1 LFVQLRRVQVL
12 FTLVGVG
19 EASILPFLPI
29 VLRDRGL
36 SAAEIGV
43 VLSVA
48 ALAGFVSTPLWGHA
62 GDGRLGAE
70 HTLAVAS
77 IAAAAAAM
85 PLLVAHSFLALTI
98 VVVLITAAR
107 SAMASLS
114 DAIALEHL
122 GDDRAQYG
130 RVRLWLSLGWA
141 ISACVWGLVLEW
153 GSLDRLPW
161 IYVGCVLVVAVAAHS
176 VGGERT
182 AREASPAGTRRT
194 MLVALAPFLLSLL
207 LLFAAFNATFSFI
220 SLRIRELGGGL
231 FVVGA
236 ATALQAVAEAPV
248 MRITP
253 RLNRVLGHRA
263 LYVVGSLFFI
273 VSFVAWAFLDDPL
286 AIALVKLVAGV
297 GFALV
302 YVGSVL
308 LVDDLVPPG
317 LRGTGQGLAK
327 AVTFGLSPI
336 LGSLAGGA
344 IYDYAGPRALFLAC
358 AGAALV
364 AATSVSVIA
373 ARGRATR
380 TSRRPEAPMI
390 DPWTPKS

>member
-1 LFVQLRRVQVL
+1 MFHRLVSLLPVQLRRVQVL
-12 FTLVGVG
+12 FTLVGIA

-29 VLRDRGL
+29 VLQDHGL

-62 GDGRLGAE
+62 ADGRLGAE
-70 HTLAVAS
+70 HALVVAS
-77 IAAAAAAM
+77 IAAAVAAM
-85 PLLVAHSFLALTI
+85 PLALAHSLLALTI

-107 SAMASLS
+107 SAMASLT

-141 ISACVWGLVLEW
+141 ISACVWGLALQW
-153 GSLDRLPW
+153 GSLGWLPW
-161 IYVGCVLVVAVAAHS
+161 IYVACVLLVAFAAYA
-176 VGGERT
+176 VGGGRT
-182 AREASPAGTRRT
+182 LHDRSPAGTRRA
-194 MLVALAPFLLSLL
+194 MLIALAPFLVSLL

-220 SLRIRELGGGL
+220 SLRIRDLGGGL

-236 ATALQAVAEAPV
+236 ATALQALAEAPV

-286 AIALVKLVAGV
+286 AIALVKLVAGI

-308 LVDDLVPPG
+308 LVDDLVPAA

-364 AATSVSVIA
+364 AAGSVSVIA

-380 TSRRPEAPMI
+380 VSPT
-390 DPWTPKS
+390 

>member
-1 LFVQLRRVQVL
+1 VPLRRVQVL
-12 FTLVGVG
+12 FTLVGVA
-19 EASILPFLPI
+19 EAAILPFLPV
-29 VLRDRGL
+29 VLKDRGL

-43 VLSVA
+43 VLAVA
-48 ALAGFVSTPLWGHA
+48 ALAGFVAAPLWGHA
-62 GDGRLGAE
+62 ADGRLGAE
-70 HTLAVAS
+70 HALVIASVAAAVA
-77 IAAAAAAM
+77 AGT
-85 PLLVAHSFLALTI
+85 LVLAHSFLALT
-98 VVVLITAAR
+98 VAAVLVTAAR

-114 DAIALEHL
+114 DSIALDHL

-141 ISACVWGLVLEW
+141 ISACVWGIVLQT
-153 GSLDRLPW
+153 GSLDWMPW
-161 IYVGCVLVVAVAAHS
+161 IYAACVLVVALAAHS
-176 VGGERT
+176 VGGGRT
-182 AREASPAGTRRT
+182 VHDPSPAGARRA
-194 MLVALAPFLLSLL
+194 MLVALTPFLLSLL
-207 LLFAAFNATFSFI
+207 VLFAAFSATFSFVSI
-220 SLRIRELGGGL
+220 RIRELGGGL

-308 LVDDLVPPG
+308 LVDDLVPPA

-327 AVTFGLSPI
+327 AVSFGLSPI

-344 IYDYAGPRALFLAC
+344 IYGYAGPRALFLAC
-358 AGAALV
+358 AAAGVVAGTSVFLV
-364 AATSVSVIA
+364 AAR
-373 ARGRATR
+373 ARVTRVAT
-380 TSRRPEAPMI
+380 T
-390 DPWTPKS
+390 

>member
-1 LFVQLRRVQVL
+1 VQLRRVQVL
-12 FTLVGVG
+12 FTLVGVA

-36 SAAEIGV
+36 SAAEIGA

-70 HTLAVAS
+70 RTLVVAA
-77 IAAAAAAM
+77 IAAAAAAV
-85 PLLVAHSFLALTI
+85 PLVFVHSFLALTI
-98 VVVLITAAR
+98 VVVAITAAR
-107 SAMASLS
+107 SAMASLT

-141 ISACVWGLVLEW
+141 ISACVWGLVLQW
-153 GSLDRLPW
+153 GSLDWLPW
-161 IYVGCVLVVAVAAHS
+161 IYVGCVLVVAIAAYS
-176 VGGERT
+176 VGGGRSV
-182 AREASPAGTRRT
+182 REPSPAGTRRA
-194 MLVALAPFLLSLL
+194 MLIALAPFLLSLL

-253 RLNRVLGHRA
+253 RLNRVIGHRA

-364 AATSVSVIA
+364 AAMSVSVIA
-373 ARGRATR
+373 ARRRAARLSPT
-380 TSRRPEAPMI
+380 
-390 DPWTPKS
+390 

>member
-1 LFVQLRRVQVL
+1 VPLRRVQVL
-12 FTLVGVG
+12 FTLVGVA

-29 VLRDRGL
+29 VLKDRGL

-43 VLSVA
+43 VLSLA
-48 ALAGFVSTPLWGHA
+48 ALGGFISTPLWGHA

-70 HTLAVAS
+70 HTLVVAS
-77 IAAAAAAM
+77 IAAAAAAV
-85 PLLVAHSFLALTI
+85 PLVLAHSFLALTI

-107 SAMASLS
+107 SAMASLT

-141 ISACVWGLVLEW
+141 ISACVWGLVLQW
-153 GSLDRLPW
+153 GSLDWLPW
-161 IYVGCVLVVAVAAHS
+161 IYVACVLAVAFAAHS
-176 VGGERT
+176 VGGGRT
-182 AREASPAGTRRT
+182 VHEPSPAGTRRA
-194 MLVALAPFLLSLL
+194 MLIALAPFLLSLL

-236 ATALQAVAEAPV
+236 ATALQAAAEAPV

-263 LYVVGSLFFI
+263 LYIIGSLFFI

-308 LVDDLVPPG
+308 LVDDLAPPA

-344 IYDYAGPRALFLAC
+344 IYDYAGPRTLFLAC
-358 AGAALV
+358 AAAALV
-364 AATSVSVIA
+364 AAAAVSVIA
-373 ARGRATR
+373 ARSRATR
-380 TSRRPEAPMI
+380 VSPT
-390 DPWTPKS
+390 

>member
-1 LFVQLRRVQVL
+1 VQLRRVQVL
-12 FTLVGVG
+12 FTLVGVA

-29 VLRDRGL
+29 VLSDRGL

-70 HTLAVAS
+70 RTLVVAA
-77 IAAAAAAM
+77 IAAAAAAV
-85 PLLVAHSFLALTI
+85 PLVFVHSFLALTI

-107 SAMASLS
+107 SAMASLT

-141 ISACVWGLVLEW
+141 ISACVWGLVLQW
-153 GSLDRLPW
+153 GSLDWLPW
-161 IYVGCVLVVAVAAHS
+161 IYVGCVLVVAVAAYS
-176 VGGERT
+176 VGGGRT
-182 AREASPAGTRRT
+182 VREPSPAGTRRA
-194 MLVALAPFLLSLL
+194 MLIALAPFLLSLL

-253 RLNRVLGHRA
+253 RLNRVIGHRA

-273 VSFVAWAFLDDPL
+273 AAFVAWAFLDDPL

-364 AATSVSVIA
+364 AAMSVSVIA

-380 TSRRPEAPMI
+380 LST
-390 DPWTPKS
+390 T

>member
-1 LFVQLRRVQVL
+1 VQLRRVQVL
-12 FTLVGVG
+12 FTLVGVA

-29 VLRDRGL
+29 VLSDRGL

-48 ALAGFVSTPLWGHA
+48 ALAGFISTPLWGHV

-70 HTLAVAS
+70 RTLVVAA
-77 IAAAAAAM
+77 IGAGAAAV
-85 PLLVAHSFLALTI
+85 PLVFVHSFLALTI

-107 SAMASLS
+107 SAMASLT

-153 GSLDRLPW
+153 GSLDWLPW
-161 IYVGCVLVVAVAAHS
+161 IYVGCVLVVAVAAYA
-176 VGGERT
+176 VGGGR
-182 AREASPAGTRRT
+182 AVREPTPAGTRRA

-253 RLNRVLGHRA
+253 RLNRVIGHRA

-273 VSFVAWAFLDDPL
+273 ASFVAWAFLDDPL

-308 LVDDLVPPG
+308 LVDDLVPPA

-364 AATSVSVIA
+364 AAMSVSVIA
-373 ARGRATR
+373 ARGRAARLST
-380 TSRRPEAPMI
+380 T
-390 DPWTPKS
+390 

>member
-1 LFVQLRRVQVL
+1 MFHRLVSLLPVQLRRVQVL
-12 FTLVGVG
+12 FTLVGIA

-29 VLRDRGL
+29 VLQDHGL

-62 GDGRLGAE
+62 ADGRLGAE
-70 HTLAVAS
+70 HALVVAS
-77 IAAAAAAM
+77 VAAAVAAM
-85 PLLVAHSFLALTI
+85 PLALAHSLLALTI

-107 SAMASLS
+107 SAMASLT

-141 ISACVWGLVLEW
+141 ISACVWGLALQW
-153 GSLDRLPW
+153 GSLGWLPW
-161 IYVGCVLVVAVAAHS
+161 IYVACVLFVAFAAYA
-176 VGGERT
+176 VGGGRT
-182 AREASPAGTRRT
+182 LHDRSPAGTRRA
-194 MLVALAPFLLSLL
+194 MLIALAPFLVSLL

-220 SLRIRELGGGL
+220 SLRIRDLGGGL

-236 ATALQAVAEAPV
+236 ATALQALAEAPV

-286 AIALVKLVAGV
+286 AIALVKLVAGI

-308 LVDDLVPPG
+308 LVDDLVPAA

-364 AATSVSVIA
+364 AAGSVSVIA

-380 TSRRPEAPMI
+380 VSPT
-390 DPWTPKS
+390 

>member
-1 LFVQLRRVQVL
+1 VQLRRVQVL
-12 FTLVGVG
+12 FTLVGVA

-48 ALAGFVSTPLWGHA
+48 ALAGFISTPLWGHA

-70 HTLAVAS
+70 RTLVVAA
-77 IAAAAAAM
+77 IGAGAAAV
-85 PLLVAHSFLALTI
+85 PLVFVHSFLALTI

-107 SAMASLS
+107 SAMASLT

-141 ISACVWGLVLEW
+141 ISACVWGLVLQW
-153 GSLDRLPW
+153 GSLDWLPW
-161 IYVGCVLVVAVAAHS
+161 IYVGCVLVVAVAAYS
-176 VGGERT
+176 VGGGR
-182 AREASPAGTRRT
+182 AVREPTPAGTRRA
-194 MLVALAPFLLSLL
+194 MLIALAPFLLSLL

-253 RLNRVLGHRA
+253 RLNRVIGHRA

-273 VSFVAWAFLDDPL
+273 ASFVAWAFLDDPL

-364 AATSVSVIA
+364 AAMSVSVIA
-373 ARGRATR
+373 ARGRAARLST
-380 TSRRPEAPMI
+380 T
-390 DPWTPKS
+390 

>member
-1 LFVQLRRVQVL
+1 MFHRLVSLLPVQLRRVQVL
-12 FTLVGVG
+12 FTLVGIA

-29 VLRDRGL
+29 VLQDHGL

-62 GDGRLGAE
+62 ADGRLGAE
-70 HTLAVAS
+70 HALVVAS
-77 IAAAAAAM
+77 VAAAVAAM
-85 PLLVAHSFLALTI
+85 PLALAHSLLALTI

-107 SAMASLS
+107 SAMASLT

-141 ISACVWGLVLEW
+141 ISACVWGLALQW
-153 GSLDRLPW
+153 GSLGWLPW
-161 IYVGCVLVVAVAAHS
+161 IYVACVLLVAFAAYA
-176 VGGERT
+176 VGGGRT
-182 AREASPAGTRRT
+182 LHDRSPAGTRRA
-194 MLVALAPFLLSLL
+194 MLIALAPFLVSLL

-220 SLRIRELGGGL
+220 SLRIRDLGGGL

-236 ATALQAVAEAPV
+236 ATALQALAEAPV

-286 AIALVKLVAGV
+286 AIALVKLVAGI

-308 LVDDLVPPG
+308 LVDDLVPAA

-364 AATSVSVIA
+364 AAGSVSVIA

-380 TSRRPEAPMI
+380 VSPT
-390 DPWTPKS
+390 

>member
-1 LFVQLRRVQVL
+1 MFHRLVSLLPVQLRRVQVL
-12 FTLVGVG
+12 FTLVGIA

-29 VLRDRGL
+29 VLQDRGL

-62 GDGRLGAE
+62 ADGRLGAE
-70 HTLAVAS
+70 HALVLASV
-77 IAAAAAAM
+77 AAAVAAM
-85 PLLVAHSFLALTI
+85 PLALAHSLLALTI

-107 SAMASLS
+107 SAMASLT

-141 ISACVWGLVLEW
+141 ISACVWGLALQW
-153 GSLDRLPW
+153 GSLGWLPW
-161 IYVGCVLVVAVAAHS
+161 IYVACVLLVAFAAYA
-176 VGGERT
+176 VGGGRT
-182 AREASPAGTRRT
+182 LHDRSPAGTRRA
-194 MLVALAPFLLSLL
+194 MLIALAPFLVSLL

-220 SLRIRELGGGL
+220 SLRIRDLGGGL

-236 ATALQAVAEAPV
+236 ATALQALAEAPV

-286 AIALVKLVAGV
+286 AIALVKLVAGI

-308 LVDDLVPPG
+308 LVDDLVPAA

-364 AATSVSVIA
+364 AAGSVSVIA

-380 TSRRPEAPMI
+380 VSPT
-390 DPWTPKS
+390 

>member
-1 LFVQLRRVQVL
+1 VQLRRVQVL
-12 FTLVGVG
+12 FTLVGVA
-19 EASILPFLPI
+19 EAAILPFLPI

-43 VLSVA
+43 VLAVA
-48 ALAGFVSTPLWGHA
+48 AAAGFVSTPLWGHV

-70 HTLAVAS
+70 RTLVVAS
-77 IAAAAAAM
+77 IAAASAAL
-85 PLLVAHSFLALTI
+85 PLVLAHSFLALTV
-98 VVVLITAAR
+98 VVVLVTAAR
-107 SAMASLS
+107 SAMASLT

-122 GDDRAQYG
+122 GEDRAQYG
-130 RVRLWLSLGWA
+130 KVRLWLSLGWA
-141 ISACVWGLVLEW
+141 MSACLWGIVLQT
-153 GSLDRLPW
+153 GSLDWMPW
-161 IYVGCVLVVAVAAHS
+161 IYAACVLLVALSAYA
-176 VGGERT
+176 VGGRRT
-182 AREASPAGTRRT
+182 VHEASEVGARRA

-207 LLFAAFNATFSFI
+207 LLFAAFNATFSFVSI
-220 SLRIRELGGGL
+220 RIRDLGGGL

-236 ATALQAVAEAPV
+236 ATALQAIAEAPV

-263 LYVVGSLFFI
+263 LYVVGSAFFI
-273 VSFVAWAFLDDPL
+273 VSFVAWAFLNSPL

-308 LVDDLVPPG
+308 LVDDLVPPA

-327 AVTFGLSPI
+327 AVSFGLSPI

-344 IYDYAGPRALFLAC
+344 IYDYAGPQALFLVC
-358 AGAALV
+358 AAAALV
-364 AATSVSVIA
+364 AGTSVFVIA
-373 ARGRATR
+373 ARARATR
-380 TSRRPEAPMI
+380 VSPT
-390 DPWTPKS
+390 

>member
-1 LFVQLRRVQVL
+1 MLLRRVQVL
-12 FTLVGVG
+12 FTLIGVA
-19 EASILPFLPI
+19 EAAILPFLPV

-43 VLSVA
+43 VLAIA
-48 ALAGFVSTPLWGHA
+48 AAAGFISTPLWGHV

-70 HTLAVAS
+70 RTLVIAS
-77 IAAAAAAM
+77 IAAGAAAL
-85 PLLVAHSFLALTI
+85 PLVLAHSFLAVTV
-98 VVVLITAAR
+98 VVVLVTAAR

-130 RVRLWLSLGWA
+130 NVRLWLSLGWA
-141 ISACVWGLVLEW
+141 ISACVWGIVLQT
-153 GSLDRLPW
+153 GSLDWMPW
-161 IYVGCVLVVAVAAHS
+161 VYAGCVVVVALAAYTL
-176 VGGERT
+176 GGRRT
-182 AREASPAGTRRT
+182 LHEASEVGARRA
-194 MLVALAPFLLSLL
+194 MLVALAPFLVSLL
-207 LLFAAFNATFSFI
+207 LLFAAFNATFSFV

-231 FVVGA
+231 FVVGG
-236 ATALQAVAEAPV
+236 ATALQAIAEAPV
-248 MRITP
+248 MRATP
-253 RLNRVLGHRA
+253 RLNGIVGHRA
-263 LYVVGSLFFI
+263 LYVVGSLFFF
-273 VSFVAWAFLDDPL
+273 VSFLAWAFLDDPL

-308 LVDDLVPPG
+308 LVDDLVPPA

-327 AVTFGLSPI
+327 AVSFGLSPI

-344 IYDYAGPRALFLAC
+344 IYDYAGPRALFLVC

-364 AATSVSVIA
+364 AGTSVFVIA
-373 ARGRATR
+373 ARNRATR
-380 TSRRPEAPMI
+380 VSPT
-390 DPWTPKS
+390 

>member
-1 LFVQLRRVQVL
+1 VQLRRVQVL
-12 FTLVGVG
+12 FTLVGVA

-29 VLRDRGL
+29 VLSDRGL

-48 ALAGFVSTPLWGHA
+48 ALAGFISTPLWGHV

-70 HTLAVAS
+70 RTLVVAA
-77 IAAAAAAM
+77 IGAGAAAV
-85 PLLVAHSFLALTI
+85 PLVFVHSFLALTI

-107 SAMASLS
+107 SAMASLT

-141 ISACVWGLVLEW
+141 ISACVWGLVLQR
-153 GSLDRLPW
+153 GSLDWLPW
-161 IYVGCVLVVAVAAHS
+161 IYVGCVLVVAVAAYS
-176 VGGERT
+176 VGGGR
-182 AREASPAGTRRT
+182 AVREPTPAGTRRA
-194 MLVALAPFLLSLL
+194 MLIALAPFLLSLL

-253 RLNRVLGHRA
+253 RLNRVIGHRA

-273 VSFVAWAFLDDPL
+273 ASFVAWAFLDDPL

-308 LVDDLVPPG
+308 LVDDLVPPA

-364 AATSVSVIA
+364 AAMSVSVIA
-373 ARGRATR
+373 ARRRAARLST
-380 TSRRPEAPMI
+380 T
-390 DPWTPKS
+390 

>member
-1 LFVQLRRVQVL
+1 MPLRRVQVL
-12 FTLVGVG
+12 FTLVGVA
-19 EASILPFLPI
+19 EAAILPFLPI
-29 VLRDRGL
+29 VLKDRGL

-43 VLSVA
+43 VLAVA
-48 ALAGFVSTPLWGHA
+48 ALAGFVSTPLWGHVA
-62 GDGRLGAE
+62 DGRLGAE
-70 HTLAVAS
+70 HALVLASV
-77 IAAAAAAM
+77 AAALAAL
-85 PLLVAHSFLALTI
+85 PLVLAHSFFALTI
-98 VVVLITAAR
+98 VVVLVTAAR
-107 SAMASLS
+107 SAMASLT

-141 ISACVWGLVLEW
+141 ISACVWGIVLQT
-153 GSLDRLPW
+153 GSLDWLPW
-161 IYVGCVLVVAVAAHS
+161 IYAACVLVVAFAAHS
-176 VGGERT
+176 VGGGRT
-182 AREASPAGTRRT
+182 VHDPTLPGARRA
-194 MLVALAPFLLSLL
+194 MLFALAPFLLSLL
-207 LLFAAFNATFSFI
+207 LLFAAFSATFSFVSI
-220 SLRIRELGGGL
+220 RIRELGGGL

-236 ATALQAVAEAPV
+236 ATALQAIAEAPV

-273 VSFVAWAFLDDPL
+273 VSFAAWAFLDDPL

-308 LVDDLVPPG
+308 LVDDLVPPA

-358 AGAALV
+358 AAAALV

-373 ARGRATR
+373 ARGRAAR
-380 TSRRPEAPMI
+380 VPAPEPDSRNP
-390 DPWTPKS
+390 

>member
-1 LFVQLRRVQVL
+1 MFHRLVSLLPVQLRRVQVL
-12 FTLVGVG
+12 FTLVGIA

-29 VLRDRGL
+29 VLQDHGL

-62 GDGRLGAE
+62 ADGRLGAE
-70 HTLAVAS
+70 HALVVAS
-77 IAAAAAAM
+77 VAAAVAAM
-85 PLLVAHSFLALTI
+85 PLALAHSLLALTI

-107 SAMASLS
+107 SAMASLT

-141 ISACVWGLVLEW
+141 ISACVWGLALQW
-153 GSLDRLPW
+153 GSLGWLPW
-161 IYVGCVLVVAVAAHS
+161 IYVACVLLVAFAAYA
-176 VGGERT
+176 VGGGRT
-182 AREASPAGTRRT
+182 LHDRSPVGTRRA
-194 MLVALAPFLLSLL
+194 MLIALAPFLVSLL

-220 SLRIRELGGGL
+220 SLRIRDLGGGL

-236 ATALQAVAEAPV
+236 ATALQALAEAPV

-286 AIALVKLVAGV
+286 AIALVKLVAGI

-308 LVDDLVPPG
+308 LVDDLVPAA

-364 AATSVSVIA
+364 AAGLVSVIA

-380 TSRRPEAPMI
+380 VSPT
-390 DPWTPKS
+390 

>member
-1 LFVQLRRVQVL
+1 VQLRRVQVL
-12 FTLVGVG
+12 FTLVGVA

-29 VLRDRGL
+29 VLSDRGL

-48 ALAGFVSTPLWGHA
+48 ALAGFISTPLWGHA

-70 HTLAVAS
+70 RTLVLAAFAAG
-77 IAAAAAAM
+77 AAAI
-85 PLLVAHSFLALTI
+85 PLVFVHNFLALTI

-107 SAMASLS
+107 SAMASLT

-141 ISACVWGLVLEW
+141 ISACVWGLVLQW
-153 GSLDRLPW
+153 GSLGWLPW
-161 IYVGCVLVVAVAAHS
+161 IYVGCVLVVAVAAYS
-176 VGGERT
+176 VGGGR
-182 AREASPAGTRRT
+182 AVREPTPAGTRRA
-194 MLVALAPFLLSLL
+194 MLIALAPFLLSLL

-253 RLNRVLGHRA
+253 RLNRVIGHRA
-263 LYVVGSLFFI
+263 LYVLGSLFFI
-273 VSFVAWAFLDDPL
+273 ASFVAWAFLDDPL

-364 AATSVSVIA
+364 AAMSVSVIA
-373 ARGRATR
+373 ARGRAARLSAT
-380 TSRRPEAPMI
+380 
-390 DPWTPKS
+390 

>member
-1 LFVQLRRVQVL
+1 VVSLLPVQLRRVQAL
-12 FTLVGVG
+12 FTLVGVA

-29 VLRDRGL
+29 VLKDHGL

-43 VLSVA
+43 VLAVA

-62 GDGRLGAE
+62 ADGRLGAE
-70 HTLAVAS
+70 HALVVAS
-77 IAAAAAAM
+77 IAAAVAVV
-85 PLLVAHSFLALTI
+85 PLTVAHSFLTLTI

-107 SAMASLS
+107 SAMASLT

-122 GDDRAQYG
+122 GEDRAQYG

-141 ISACVWGLVLEW
+141 ISACVWGYVLQT
-153 GSLDRLPW
+153 GNLDWLPW
-161 IYVGCVLVVAVAAHS
+161 IYAGCVLVVAFAAHW
-176 VGGERT
+176 VGGGRT
-182 AREASPAGTRRT
+182 VYDPTPAGTRRA

-220 SLRIRELGGGL
+220 SIRIRELGGGL

-236 ATALQAVAEAPV
+236 ATALQAIAEAPV

-253 RLNRVLGHRA
+253 RLNRVFGHRA

-286 AIALVKLVAGV
+286 AIALIKLVAGV

-308 LVDDLVPPG
+308 LVDDLVPPA

-380 TSRRPEAPMI
+380 VSPT
-390 DPWTPKS
+390 

>member
-1 LFVQLRRVQVL
+1 MLISLLPVRLRRVQVL
-12 FTLVGVG
+12 FTLVGVA
-19 EASILPFLPI
+19 EAAILPFLPI
-29 VLRDRGL
+29 VLQDRGL
-36 SAAEIGV
+36 SAAEIGL

-62 GDGRLGAE
+62 GDGPLGAE
-70 HTLAVAS
+70 HALVLASV
-77 IAAAAAAM
+77 AAAIAVV
-85 PLLVAHSFLALTI
+85 PLTFVHSFLALTV

-107 SAMASLS
+107 SAMASLT

-130 RVRLWLSLGWA
+130 RVRLWLSVGWA
-141 ISACVWGLVLEW
+141 ISACVWGIVLET
-153 GSLDRLPW
+153 GSLGWLPW
-161 IYVGCVLVVAVAAHS
+161 IYAGCVLVVAFAAHW
-176 VGGERT
+176 VGGTRT
-182 AREASPAGTRRT
+182 AREPTSVGARRA
-194 MLVALAPFLLSLL
+194 MLVALAPFLFSLL

-220 SLRIRELGGGL
+220 SIRIRDLGGGL

-236 ATALQAVAEAPV
+236 STALQAIAEAPV

-263 LYVVGSLFFI
+263 LYVIGSLFFI
-273 VSFVAWAFLDDPL
+273 VAFVAWAFLDSPL

-364 AATSVSVIA
+364 AATSVFVIA

-380 TSRRPEAPMI
+380 VSPT
-390 DPWTPKS
+390 

>member
-1 LFVQLRRVQVL
+1 MLK
-12 FTLVGVG
+12 
-19 EASILPFLPI
+19 
-29 VLRDRGL
+29 DRGL
-36 SAAEIGV
+36 TAAEIGV

-48 ALAGFVSTPLWGHA
+48 ALAGFISTPLWGHA
-62 GDGRLGAE
+62 ADGRLGAE
-70 HTLAVAS
+70 HALVGAS
-77 IAAAAAAM
+77 IAAAVAVL
-85 PLLVAHSFLALTI
+85 PLTLAHSFLALTI

-107 SAMASLS
+107 SAMASLT

-130 RVRLWLSLGWA
+130 RVRLWLSVGWA
-141 ISACVWGLVLEW
+141 ISACVWGIVLQT
-153 GSLDRLPW
+153 GSLDWLPW
-161 IYVGCVLVVAVAAHS
+161 IYAACVLVVAVAAQS
-176 VGGERT
+176 VGGGRT
-182 AREASPAGTRRT
+182 VYDPTPAGARRS
-194 MLVALAPFLLSLL
+194 MLIALAPFLLSLL

-220 SLRIRELGGGL
+220 SLRIRDLGGGL

-236 ATALQAVAEAPV
+236 ATALQAIAEAPV

-253 RLNRVLGHRA
+253 RLNRLLGHRA
-263 LYVVGSLFFI
+263 LYVVGALFFI
-273 VSFVAWAFLDDPL
+273 VSFVAWAFLDSPL

-308 LVDDLVPPG
+308 LVDDLVPSA

-364 AATSVSVIA
+364 AATSVTVIA

-380 TSRRPEAPMI
+380 VSPT
-390 DPWTPKS
+390 

>member
-1 LFVQLRRVQVL
+1 VQLRRVQVL
-12 FTLVGVG
+12 FTLVGVA

-29 VLRDRGL
+29 VLSDRGL

-48 ALAGFVSTPLWGHA
+48 ALAGFISTPLWGHA

-70 HTLAVAS
+70 RTLVVAA
-77 IAAAAAAM
+77 ICAGAAAV
-85 PLLVAHSFLALTI
+85 PLVFVHSFLALTI
-98 VVVLITAAR
+98 VVVLVTAAR
-107 SAMASLS
+107 SAMASLT

-141 ISACVWGLVLEW
+141 ISACVWGLVLQW
-153 GSLDRLPW
+153 GSLDWLPW
-161 IYVGCVLVVAVAAHS
+161 IYVGCVLVVAVAAYS
-176 VGGERT
+176 VGGGRSV
-182 AREASPAGTRRT
+182 REPTPAGTRRA
-194 MLVALAPFLLSLL
+194 MLIALAPFLLSLL

-253 RLNRVLGHRA
+253 RLNRVIGHRA
-263 LYVVGSLFFI
+263 LYVVGSVFFI
-273 VSFVAWAFLDDPL
+273 ASFVAWAFLDDPL

-308 LVDDLVPPG
+308 LVDDLVPPA

-364 AATSVSVIA
+364 AAMSVSVIA
-373 ARGRATR
+373 ARGRAARLST
-380 TSRRPEAPMI
+380 T
-390 DPWTPKS
+390 

>member
-1 LFVQLRRVQVL
+1 VQLRRVQVL
-12 FTLVGVG
+12 FTLVGVA

-29 VLRDRGL
+29 VLSDRGL

-48 ALAGFVSTPLWGHA
+48 ALAGFISTPLWGHA

-70 HTLAVAS
+70 RTLVLAA
-77 IAAAAAAM
+77 IAAGAAAI
-85 PLLVAHSFLALTI
+85 PLVFVHSFLALTI

-107 SAMASLS
+107 SAMASLT

-141 ISACVWGLVLEW
+141 ISACVWGLVLQW
-153 GSLDRLPW
+153 GSLGWLPW
-161 IYVGCVLVVAVAAHS
+161 IYVGCVLVAAVAAYS
-176 VGGERT
+176 VGGGR
-182 AREASPAGTRRT
+182 AVREPTPAGTRRA
-194 MLVALAPFLLSLL
+194 MLIALAPFLLSLL

-253 RLNRVLGHRA
+253 RLNRVIGHRA
-263 LYVVGSLFFI
+263 LYVLGSLFFI
-273 VSFVAWAFLDDPL
+273 ASFVAWAFLDDPL

-308 LVDDLVPPG
+308 LVDDLAPPG

-364 AATSVSVIA
+364 AAMSVSVIA
-373 ARGRATR
+373 ARGRAARLST
-380 TSRRPEAPMI
+380 T
-390 DPWTPKS
+390 

>member
-1 LFVQLRRVQVL
+1 VQLRRVQVL
-12 FTLVGVG
+12 FTLVGIA

-29 VLRDRGL
+29 VLQDRGL

-62 GDGRLGAE
+62 ADGRLGAE
-70 HTLAVAS
+70 HALVVAS
-77 IAAAAAAM
+77 IAAAVAAM
-85 PLLVAHSFLALTI
+85 PLGLASSFLALTI

-107 SAMASLS
+107 SAMASLT

-141 ISACVWGLVLEW
+141 ISACVWGLVLQW
-153 GSLDRLPW
+153 GSLDWLPW
-161 IYVGCVLVVAVAAHS
+161 IYVACVLLVAFAAHA
-176 VGGERT
+176 VGGGRT
-182 AREASPAGTRRT
+182 LHDPSPAGTRRA
-194 MLVALAPFLLSLL
+194 MLVALAPFLVSLL

-220 SLRIRELGGGL
+220 SLRIRDLGGGL

-248 MRITP
+248 MRVTP

-273 VSFVAWAFLDDPL
+273 ISFVAWAFLDDPL

-308 LVDDLVPPG
+308 LVDDLVPPA

-358 AGAALV
+358 AGAALI
-364 AATSVSVIA
+364 AAGSVSVIA

-380 TSRRPEAPMI
+380 VSPT
-390 DPWTPKS
+390 

>member
-1 LFVQLRRVQVL
+1 VQLRRVQVL
-12 FTLVGVG
+12 FTLVGVA

-29 VLRDRGL
+29 VLSDRGL

-48 ALAGFVSTPLWGHA
+48 ALAGFISTPLWGHA
-62 GDGRLGAE
+62 GDGQLGAE
-70 HTLAVAS
+70 RTLVVAA
-77 IAAAAAAM
+77 IGAGAAAV
-85 PLLVAHSFLALTI
+85 PLVFVHSFLALTV

-107 SAMASLS
+107 SAMASLT

-122 GDDRAQYG
+122 ADDRAQYG

-141 ISACVWGLVLEW
+141 ISACVWGLVLQW
-153 GSLDRLPW
+153 GSLDWLPW
-161 IYVGCVLVVAVAAHS
+161 IYAGCVLVVAVAAYS
-176 VGGERT
+176 VGGGR
-182 AREASPAGTRRT
+182 AVREPTPAGTRRA
-194 MLVALAPFLLSLL
+194 MLIALAPFLLSLL

-253 RLNRVLGHRA
+253 RLNRVIGHSA

-273 VSFVAWAFLDDPL
+273 ASFVAWAFLDDPL

-308 LVDDLVPPG
+308 LVDDLVPPA

-373 ARGRATR
+373 ARRRAARLST
-380 TSRRPEAPMI
+380 T
-390 DPWTPKS
+390 

>member
-1 LFVQLRRVQVL
+1 VL
-12 FTLVGVG
+12 FTLVGVA

-29 VLRDRGL
+29 VLSDRGL

-48 ALAGFVSTPLWGHA
+48 ALAGFISTPLWGHA

-70 HTLAVAS
+70 RTLVVAA
-77 IAAAAAAM
+77 IGAGAAAV
-85 PLLVAHSFLALTI
+85 PLVFVHSFLALTI

-107 SAMASLS
+107 SAMASLT

-141 ISACVWGLVLEW
+141 ISACVWGLVLQW
-153 GSLDRLPW
+153 GSLDWLPW
-161 IYVGCVLVVAVAAHS
+161 IYVGCVLVVAVAAYS
-176 VGGERT
+176 VGGGRSV
-182 AREASPAGTRRT
+182 REPTPAGTRRA
-194 MLVALAPFLLSLL
+194 MLTALAPFLLSLL

-253 RLNRVLGHRA
+253 RLNRVIGHRA

-273 VSFVAWAFLDDPL
+273 ASFVAWAFLDDPL

-364 AATSVSVIA
+364 AAMSVSVIA
-373 ARGRATR
+373 ARGRAARVST
-380 TSRRPEAPMI
+380 T
-390 DPWTPKS
+390 

>member
-1 LFVQLRRVQVL
+1 MQLRRVQVL
-12 FTLVGVG
+12 FTLVGVA

-29 VLRDRGL
+29 VLSDRGL

-48 ALAGFVSTPLWGHA
+48 ALAGFISTPLWGHA

-70 HTLAVAS
+70 RTLVLAA
-77 IAAAAAAM
+77 IAAGAAAI
-85 PLLVAHSFLALTI
+85 PLVFVHNFLALTI

-107 SAMASLS
+107 SAMASLT

-141 ISACVWGLVLEW
+141 ISACVWGLVLQW
-153 GSLDRLPW
+153 GSLGWLPW
-161 IYVGCVLVVAVAAHS
+161 IYVGCVLVAAVAAYS
-176 VGGERT
+176 VGGGR
-182 AREASPAGTRRT
+182 AVREPTPAGTRRA
-194 MLVALAPFLLSLL
+194 MLIALAPFLLSLL

-253 RLNRVLGHRA
+253 RLNRVIGHRA
-263 LYVVGSLFFI
+263 LYVLGSLFFI
-273 VSFVAWAFLDDPL
+273 ASFVAWAFLDDPL

-308 LVDDLVPPG
+308 LVDDLAPPG

-364 AATSVSVIA
+364 APMSVSVIA
-373 ARGRATR
+373 ARGRAARLSAT
-380 TSRRPEAPMI
+380 
-390 DPWTPKS
+390 

>member
-1 LFVQLRRVQVL
+1 VQLRRVQVL
-12 FTLVGVG
+12 FTLVGVA
-19 EASILPFLPI
+19 EAAILPFLPI
-29 VLRDRGL
+29 VLKDRGL
-36 SAAEIGV
+36 SAAEIGL
-43 VLSVA
+43 VLSIA
-48 ALAGFVSTPLWGHA
+48 ALAGFVATPLWGHA

-70 HTLAVAS
+70 NALVLAS
-77 IAAAAAAM
+77 IAAALAVV
-85 PLLVAHSFLALTI
+85 PLGIAHSLLALTI
-98 VVVLITAAR
+98 VVVLITSAR
-107 SAMASLS
+107 SAMASLT
-114 DAIALEHL
+114 DAIALDHL

-141 ISACVWGLVLEW
+141 ISACVWGIVLQT
-153 GSLDRLPW
+153 GSLGWLPW
-161 IYVGCVLVVAVAAHS
+161 IYASCVLAVAAA
-176 VGGERT
+176 
-182 AREASPAGTRRT
+182 ARLARGARSHHDPTPAGARRA
-194 MLVALAPFLLSLL
+194 MVVALAPFLLSLL

-220 SLRIRELGGGL
+220 SIRIRDLGGGL
-231 FVVGA
+231 FIVGA
-236 ATALQAVAEAPV
+236 ATALQAIAEAPV

-253 RLNRVLGHRA
+253 RLNRRLGHRA

-273 VSFVAWAFLDDPL
+273 GAFLAWAFLDSPL

-308 LVDDLVPPG
+308 LVDDLVPPA

-358 AGAALV
+358 AAAALV
-364 AATSVSVIA
+364 AATSVFVIA
-373 ARGRATR
+373 ARGRAMR
-380 TSRRPEAPMI
+380 VAPSR
-390 DPWTPKS
+390 